1 MRTIEVNLYN
11 FNELD
16 ESAKNKAREWYRNN
30 LEFEPEFVIDDF
42 VKIAEIIGIEFDY
55 QSVPLMGGGTRKKPK
70 IWYSGF
76 YSQGDGACFEGT
88 YSYKSDACEKVREYA
103 SKDLELARIADK
115 LNETQTKYNNK
126 ITASITHHGRNS
138 HEHSVTIDCSLDENG
153 NELQKEMDSN
163 DEDIVC
169 ELMRDLMRWLY
180 DRLEAEYQYQN
191 SNEVIDENIIANEYE
206 FTENGD
212 RY

>member
-1 MRTIEVNLYN
+1 MRTVEIKLYQ

-16 ESAKNKAREWYRNN
+16 DSGKNKAREWYRNG
-30 LEFEPEFVIDDF
+30 LEFDPDFVIDDF
-42 VKIAEIIGIEFDY
+42 EQIGKIFGIEFDY

-70 IWYSGF
+70 IYYSGF

-88 YSYKSDACEKVREYA
+88 YSYKPDACEKVREYA
-103 SKDLELARIADK
+103 PKDLELIRITDK
-115 LNETQTKYNNK
+115 LNETQAKYNNTL
-126 ITASITHHGRNS
+126 TAGIIHRGRYS
-138 HEHSVTIDCSLDENG
+138 HEHSVEINVEYDNPDDDPTIELTNEDE
-153 NELQKEMDSN
+153 ET
-163 DEDIVC
+163 IC

-191 SNEVIDENIIANEYE
+191 SNEVVDENIIANEYE
-206 FTENGD
+206 FTENGE